1 MYLVSNVLEIWKLV
15 FHKYYRLFFLRLI
28 AQLFTKILHEL
39 FCQFISWTNWVYSG
53 KFLYNCWIS
62 CQVMADME
70 NFYNDLILF
79 NLYSKISLANC
90 FLSAPSVNVA
100 HSLSFSILGGINH
113 YNWQL
118 NCLCGLFAKPGL
130 TKKSSLSGGCLGPWK
145 YTPTSSHIF

>member
-53 KFLYNCWIS
+53 KFLDNCWIS

-70 NFYNDLILF
+70 IFYNDLIIITLCPIV
-79 NLYSKISLANC
+79 NLHSMRLKIGKFAHCAMHVPRIPFC
-90 FLSAPSVNVA
+90 FP
-100 HSLSFSILGGINH
+100 IWIGKTGKGICKN
-113 YNWQL
+113 NTKLIQKVL
-118 NCLCGLFAKPGL
+118 NQGL
-130 TKKSSLSGGCLGPWK
+130 
-145 YTPTSSHIF
+145 I

>member
-53 KFLYNCWIS
+53 KFLDNCWIS

-70 NFYNDLILF
+70 NFYNDLIIITLCPIVK
-79 NLYSKISLANC
+79 LHSMRLKIGKFAHCAMHVPRIPFC
-90 FLSAPSVNVA
+90 FP
-100 HSLSFSILGGINH
+100 IWIGKTGKGICKN
-113 YNWQL
+113 NTKLIQKVL
-118 NCLCGLFAKPGL
+118 NQGL
-130 TKKSSLSGGCLGPWK
+130 
-145 YTPTSSHIF
+145 I